1 MKCKLLRERA
11 ELDHDYHCVCDQA
24 TTDDDDDDDDIINDE
39 DKDSLA
45 LHLTTRASTL

>member
-24 TTDDDDDDDDIINDE
+24 TTDDDDDDDDGRGAVLGLCDR
-39 DKDSLA
+39 S
-45 LHLTTRASTL
+45 LTTLGVS